1 MANLRA
7 FIVDRSSSAP
17 RLQLGRPAPILTLH
31 RFAALAVAVVLG
43 GLATGCGQEAPTDPV
58 NGAPQPY
65 HPLVAGSWWEYA
77 HNDWTERVELSAGTF
92 EGQEAF
98 VMTDSPNPDDGLR
111 SDSIILSIDGRIA
124 RMTKE
129 EILVNGSGSGTPVSS
144 VTYGVGFTRFN
155 ESWATQAVGYKDT
168 PEYERVETPPGGT
181 PRAPEA
187 RKHTFE
193 VMSLSEPVPTGIGT
207 LDCIV
212 IKRTKDW
219 QAEEDGGDAS
229 DAQTKTFWFARG
241 VGKVQE
247 RNEETG
253 NTELLIAYSIP
264 ETSAVQPGY

>member
-1 MANLRA
+1 MANLPAFARLFFVPRRLARTRQATTLARRA
-7 FIVDRSSSAP
+7 
-17 RLQLGRPAPILTLH
+17 
-31 RFAALAVAVVLG
+31 AALMVVLAPVVSS
-43 GLATGCGQEAPTDPV
+43 GLCTGCGQKDPEET
-58 NGAPQPY
+58 NGPPEPY

-98 VMTDSPNPDDGLR
+98 VMTDSPNPSDDLR
-111 SDSIILSIDGRIA
+111 SDSIILSIEGRVA
-124 RMTKE
+124 RMTKD
-129 EILVNGSGSGTPVSS
+129 EIFVGAPGGEVPMAS
-144 VTYGVGFTRFN
+144 VTYGAGFTRFN
-155 ESWATQAVGYKDT
+155 ESWATQPVGYKDT
-168 PEYERVETPPGGT
+168 PAYERVETPPGGP

-193 VMSLSEPVPTGIGT
+193 IMSLSERVQTGAGM

-219 QAEEDGGDAS
+219 QAEEEGLDAS

-247 RNEETG
+247 RNEETL
-253 NTELLIAYSIP
+253 NTEVLIGYSIP
-264 ETSAVQPGY
+264 ETPAGG